1 MEPIVSIIILLLFY
15 FLTNKREKPYDIVIT
30 WVNLTGDINDYIE
43 LKYLLRSLNKHK
55 VNYRNIYIVHRE
67 KDGKMFGYPTYLKED
82 NRLKFISHQSLGCQ
96 WEIGRAC
103 QIPYLF
109 NKIPGLSKIFFHI
122 EDDQFIMN
130 KRVFDKLLLEYKN
143 KQIKTTLINYSKYE
157 EVLYSKV
164 RYGGEQQWM
173 FGQMNASKFFGMEKY
188 SFDIHNIKLYDRDIL
203 DDMERLYPKIWNDSI
218 TLINPLPASP
228 FRCNLWSLYSSYMM
242 SVKGWKFLQLENNDD
257 YMEIHTNGYS
267 KKKEDEI
274 KKGLEGIN
282 KKLENSKA
290 DLLNLQGDGIS
301 GEYPKVPLVRKFI
314 IDYLEKIFPD
324 RTQWEK

>member
-1 MEPIVSIIILLLFY
+1 MKLIIFIFILLLLY
-15 FLTNKREKPYDIVIT
+15 FLKNKREEPYDIVIT

-67 KDGKMFGYPTYLKED
+67 KEGKMFGYPTYLKED
-82 NRLKFISHQSLGCQ
+82 NRLKFISHGSLGCQ

-130 KRVFDKLLLEYKN
+130 KSVFDKLLSEYKN
-143 KQIKTTLINYSKYE
+143 KQIKTTLVNYYRYD
-157 EVLYSKV
+157 EVLYSKL
-164 RYGGEQQWM
+164 RHGGEEQWM
-173 FGQMNASKFFGMEKY
+173 FGQMNASKFFGMEQY

-203 DDMERLYPKIWNDSI
+203 DEMERLYPKIWDHSM

-228 FRCNLWSLYSSYMM
+228 FRCNIWSLYSSYMM
-242 SVKGWKFLQLENNDD
+242 TVKGWKFLQLENNDD
-257 YMEIHTNGYS
+257 YMEIHTNDYS
-267 KKKEDEI
+267 KKKEPEI
-274 KKGLEGIN
+274 KKGLEGIK